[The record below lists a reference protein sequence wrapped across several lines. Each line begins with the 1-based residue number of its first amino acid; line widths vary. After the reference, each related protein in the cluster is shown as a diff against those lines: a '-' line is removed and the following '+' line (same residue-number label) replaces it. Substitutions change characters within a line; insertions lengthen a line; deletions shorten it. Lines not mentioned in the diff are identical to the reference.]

1 MKNFC
6 HRIRINVSDK
16 AVNKE
21 QVMDGVRLRVP
32 AKILRLIFGEL
43 TDVMVIAPG
52 RNVDGI
58 EIHEVRRNGRYEE
71 EV

>member
-1 MKNFC
+1 MNNFC

-16 AVNKE
+16 AGNKE
-21 QVMDGVRLRVP
+21 QVMDGVKLRVP

-52 RNVDGI
+52 KNVEGI
-58 EIHEVRRNGRYEE
+58 EIHEIRRGGRYAEKN
-71 EV
+71 